1 MTIVAASNA
10 TIVLPLPTSPSSR
23 RFMGKGF
30 SRSAAISA
38 STRFCAVVGL
48 KGRIRFTAAR
58 TFSSRT
64 RMAMPRR
71 EVRVEQ
77 GFAAR
82 GEAIAFENL
91 RRERFRNIAV
101 EIGEHAV
108 DDAAQ
113 HARADGADGFVDG
126 DDAADFGGIGGA
138 TFAGAYEFHLG
149 VDHFQA
155 ARAVTV
161 FVHFSVQD
169 EFLAVL
175 QFSFKIAAVEETD
188 VDRAGCIADRDVEN

>member
-1 MTIVAASNA
+1 
-10 TIVLPLPTSPSSR
+10 
-23 RFMGKGF
+23 
-30 SRSAAISA
+30 
-38 STRFCAVVGL
+38 
-48 KGRIRFTAAR
+48 
-58 TFSSRT
+58 
-64 RMAMPRR
+64 MPRR
-71 EVRVEQ
+71 EWSPQAAQGQGELIVEKFLEDQANLRGTAVVVKQLDALVLRREVRIEQ
-77 GFAAR
+77 GFAPR

-91 RRERFRNIAV
+91 RRERFGNIAV

-138 TFAGAYEFHLG
+138 AFGGAYEFHLG

-155 ARAVTV
+155 ARAVAV

-169 EFLAVL
+169 
-175 QFSFKIAAVEETD
+175 
-188 VDRAGCIADRDVEN
+188 